1 VLLLMELMEY
11 PQETIVED
19 IPNPDYR
26 EDSLALPSLNPKRLI
41 DYVPDWSGP
50 IVMMV
55 EIFDEQSRIRRWE
68 YATRDILSELEKNP
82 KNESFVLDHL
92 RSYVENVERKAQNSK
107 TKSSS

>member
-1 VLLLMELMEY
+1 MELMEY

-26 EDSLALPSLNPKRLI
+26 KDSLALPSLNPKRLI

-82 KNESFVLDHL
+82 KNESLVLDHL